1 MKITMFEVEASADD
15 LRASRSVAESLT
27 MAIQRVTDVFC
38 GFGESVRVE
47 EPDQEE
53 EDEMADNG

>member
-27 MAIQRVTDVFC
+27 MAIQRVTDAFC

-47 EPDQEE
+47 DPDQEE
-53 EDEMADNG
+53 DDEMADNG